1 MPTADSTAYPLHPP
15 GQVAPAPLVVPVAEL
30 PKRIGIRAA
39 RFATG
44 TATPSY
50 KDEALG

>member
-1 MPTADSTAYPLHPP
+1 
-15 GQVAPAPLVVPVAEL
+15 LVVPAAEL

-50 KDEALG
+50 KDETLG